1 MYRAKS
7 PSLPLSPGPK
17 VWQWASPREEEVRG
31 LWSVLQEFP
40 SQLWSQEKHHRGK
53 LTGQSRSVRQ
63 VPSKLDTNALGEQ
76 PAYFQILER
85 DNHGCLHGW
94 GGIWPVI
101 DVWGVHARLERNIWK
116 KKKKCHRGC
125 IFSPR
130 VFPEAVPSCWSTRPF
145 PSTQPISVY
154 PFNPSWSVPSL
165 RKPFSVSHT

>member
-94 GGIWPVI
+94 SGIWPVI

-116 KKKKCHRGC
+116 KKKNV
-125 IFSPR
+125 IEDAFSAPGSSQR
-130 VFPEAVPSCWSTRPF
+130 LFPVAGAHVLSLQPNQFLFILSTPAG
-145 PSTQPISVY
+145 
-154 PFNPSWSVPSL
+154 
-165 RKPFSVSHT
+165 VSHP